1 MEMTISQL
9 NIATLLG
16 ISKIFNIKK
25 MNKKVII

>member
-9 NIATLLG
+9 NIAILLG
-16 ISKIFNIKK
+16 ISKIFNAKK